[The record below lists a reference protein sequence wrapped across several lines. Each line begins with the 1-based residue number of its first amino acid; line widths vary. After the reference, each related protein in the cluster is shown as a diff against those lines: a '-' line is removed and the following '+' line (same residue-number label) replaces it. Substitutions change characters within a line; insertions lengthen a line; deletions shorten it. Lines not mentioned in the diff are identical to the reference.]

1 MTDQTSTARPDHD
14 PARGHQAHR
23 PRDIPRAGWGD
34 ILRRTRAEAGN
45 DNLSIVSAGVAFYLL
60 LSLVPAL
67 AAVISIYGLVADP
80 ATVETQ
86 INALGELLPSQAQE
100 LIAGQLERI
109 ASGSQ
114 AGLGLGA
121 VLGLLL
127 TLWSTAKGMKALI
140 VALNI
145 SYDEHE
151 SRGFIK
157 LNLVALGLTVLCVLI
172 GLLALSAIIVL
183 PALLGNLGLGEM
195 VRGWINWLRWPVLAL
210 ALMVGLSVVYR
221 YAPDRSRPRWRWV
234 SWGAVLATVLWLLAS
249 AGFSL
254 YVRYFGSYNETYGSL
269 GAVVVLMMW
278 FFISAYI
285 VLLGAE
291 LNAESEHQTARD
303 STAGGDQPMG
313 ERGAHVADTVAE
325 RSR

>member
-1 MTDQTSTARPDHD
+1 MSDQASATHQDYD
-14 PARGHQAHR
+14 PARGQQARR
-23 PRDIPRAGWGD
+23 PRDIPRTGWGD
-34 ILRRTRAEAGN
+34 ILWRTKAEASN

-67 AAVISIYGLVADP
+67 AAVLSIYGLVADP
-80 ATVETQ
+80 ATVEQQ
-86 INALGELLPSQAQE
+86 IASLGQLLPSQAQE

-121 VLGLLL
+121 AVGLLL

-140 VALNI
+140 IALNI
-145 SYDEHE
+145 SYDEQE

-172 GLLALSAIIVL
+172 GLLALAAIIVL

-195 VRGWINWLRWPVLAL
+195 LRGWINWLRWPVLAV
-210 ALMVGLSVVYR
+210 ALMVGLAVVYR
-221 YAPDRSRPRWRWV
+221 YAPDRSRPHWRWV

-269 GAVVVLMMW
+269 GAVVILMMW

-303 STAGGDQPMG
+303 STAGGEQPMG
-313 ERGAHVADTVAE
+313 ERGAHVADTVGE
-325 RSR
+325 RAR